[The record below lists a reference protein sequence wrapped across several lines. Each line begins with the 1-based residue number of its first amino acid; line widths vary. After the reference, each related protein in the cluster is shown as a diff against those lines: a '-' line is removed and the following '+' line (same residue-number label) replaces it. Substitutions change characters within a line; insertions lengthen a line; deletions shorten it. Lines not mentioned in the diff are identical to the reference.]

1 MNHLALFSSFV
12 AVVEHGSFTQAA
24 LHLGKTKA
32 IVSRQVSQ
40 LEAQLNSRLISRTT
54 RALSVTESGK
64 EIYQRARVI
73 LEQVDDLSQY
83 SQQQNEQLSGRLRL
97 SAPQTFG
104 ELNLMKILPRF
115 MQKHPQLKVE
125 LVLNDRYVDI
135 VEEGFDLAIRIGQL
149 DDSNLIAR
157 KIASYKQV
165 LVASPE
171 FVTKHQVTHFEQ
183 LSTLACIVDS
193 NRRGGNKWQ
202 FTRQGSIHSVKVNQQ
217 LNVNS
222 ALAAAMAAEQGL
234 GICLSP
240 AFAVQQQLAN
250 GSLVSLFDD
259 YLNDDIGVYAIYPHR
274 QYLTKKV
281 SAFINHLQQHV

>member
-24 LHLGKTKA
+24 QHLGKTKA

-54 RALSVTESGK
+54 RALSITESGK
-64 EIYQRARVI
+64 EVYQRARAI

-104 ELNLMKILPRF
+104 ELNLMKILPSF

-157 KIASYKQV
+157 KIASYQQV
-165 LVASPE
+165 LVASPK

-202 FTRQGSIHSVKVNQQ
+202 FTRQGSIHSVKVNPQ

-222 ALAAAMAAEQGL
+222 ALAAAVAAEQGL

-240 AFAVQQQLAN
+240 AFAVQQQLTN

-259 YLNDDIGVYAIYPHR
+259 YLNDGIGVYAIYPHR

-281 SAFINHLQQHV
+281 SAFINHLQQHF

>member
-24 LHLGKTKA
+24 QHLGKTKA
-32 IVSRQVSQ
+32 MVSRQVSQ

-54 RALSVTESGK
+54 RALSITESGK
-64 EIYQRARVI
+64 EVYQRARAI

-104 ELNLMKILPRF
+104 ELNLMKILPSF

-157 KIASYKQV
+157 KIASYQQI
-165 LVASPE
+165 LVASPK

-202 FTRQGSIHSVKVNQQ
+202 FTRQGSIHSVKVNPQ

-222 ALAAAMAAEQGL
+222 ALAAAVAAEQGL

-240 AFAVQQQLAN
+240 AFAVQQQLTN

-259 YLNDDIGVYAIYPHR
+259 YLNDGIGVYAIYPHR

-281 SAFINHLQQHV
+281 SAFINHLQQHF